1 MSISN
6 PNALLEVSRVTVD
19 KVESAGNYRVNFQ
32 GPDLKYLASGP
43 IPANAS
49 ASEMKNAIASFYSS
63 KFGSD
68 ITVNKTMY
76 DVNGISTTNSTAATK
91 HVFHIK
97 LRKLINGV
105 STA

>member
-1 MSISN
+1 MKFVPS
-6 PNALLEVSRVTVD
+6 E
-19 KVESAGNYRVNFQ
+19 E
-32 GPDLKYLASGP
+32 
-43 IPANAS
+43 IPADAS
-49 ASEMKNAIASFYSS
+49 ASQMRNAVKSYYYS
-63 KFGSD
+63 KFRSD